1 MNTKFLLVALTAAC
15 TVVFGSCDKSEVLS
29 VGSCKLDMNLFGQ
42 TYTVDDEGCC
52 VLKGRKPIAA
62 EEIQSKV
69 EGYGWECIA
78 TYEVLANG
86 KLSQEEY
93 WKDRDGGGPTH
104 FWFETSEQAFSYFFS
119 DALPASCFRRMSW
132 SYDADKGFILFG
144 SNELTTEDR
153 YMQILK
159 LDESDG
165 KTLMYAMR
173 KSGVRSGGGNGY
185 KSVYC
190 MFIYER
196 MSETDLEMM
205 RKSYTYDWD
214 NKPFRSGQLQVL
226 D

>member
-52 VLKGRKPIAA
+52 VLKGSKPIAA

-104 FWFETSEQAFSYFFS
+104 FWFETSEQAFRYFFS
-119 DALPASCFRRMSW
+119 DALPAFCFRRVSW
-132 SYDADKGFILFG
+132 SYDADNGFILLG
-144 SNELTTEDR
+144 DNKLTTENR

-159 LDESDG
+159 LDESDS
-165 KTLMYAMR
+165 KTLMYAMQ

-185 KSVYC
+185 KSVYG
-190 MFIYER
+190 MYVYER
-196 MSETDLEMM
+196 MTETDLEMM
-205 RKSYTYDWD
+205 RKSYTYDLD
-214 NKPFRSGQLQVL
+214 NRPFRSCQLQVQ

>member
-1 MNTKFLLVALTAAC
+1 
-15 TVVFGSCDKSEVLS
+15 
-29 VGSCKLDMNLFGQ
+29 
-42 TYTVDDEGCC
+42 
-52 VLKGRKPIAA
+52 
-62 EEIQSKV
+62 
-69 EGYGWECIA
+69 
-78 TYEVLANG
+78 
-86 KLSQEEY
+86 
-93 WKDRDGGGPTH
+93 
-104 FWFETSEQAFSYFFS
+104 
-119 DALPASCFRRMSW
+119 MSW

-165 KTLMYAMR
+165 KTFMYAMR